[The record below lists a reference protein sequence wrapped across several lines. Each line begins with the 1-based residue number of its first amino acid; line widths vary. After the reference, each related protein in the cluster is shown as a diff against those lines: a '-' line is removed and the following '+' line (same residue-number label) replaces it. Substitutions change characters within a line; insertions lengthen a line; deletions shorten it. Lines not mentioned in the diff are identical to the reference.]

1 MLPTVVAYA
10 AALGGLKWASNCEQ
24 HCLSTVYS
32 SPFLALLF
40 DQYIAA
46 MLFSQSFLAA
56 VPLVLS
62 YLSPVSA
69 TPQFFGSPSTS
80 AVNTT
85 TCNGHKYVYEELAG
99 FGFIEDNAVDKFN
112 DTIGGIGSSIAIDR
126 LSWIRIG
133 NTYKGFLYAI
143 PDRGWNTEGT
153 LNYQNRIQ
161 KFAISFTPNQ
171 AATVEKP
178 GSSNLKFTY
187 LDTIL
192 LTDPAG
198 QPTVGL
204 DGGLTGP
211 YITYPGYSFEF
222 PSANYTGDGY
232 GGEGPGG
239 YRLVIDAEGL
249 VLGLDGSFWVSD
261 EYGDYIYQFSRSGRM
276 IGAIRPPDA
285 FIPLR
290 NNAVSFSSDNPPRYN
305 PALVPVPVDPSTG
318 RANNQGLEGL
328 TANPLR
334 TKLYALTQSALIQD
348 GGTRNRNSR
357 NARLLVYDIVSRP
370 AKLEAE
376 YVVQLNRVNPAVATS
391 NVARQSE
398 IHYISD
404 TQFLVLARDSGA
416 GRGQG
421 ASTTSIYRHI
431 DIFDISKATNIAGV
445 SDCTGCSIASST
457 GVLNSNTTAAEYCS
471 WLDFNVN
478 SQLNRFGVRNG
489 GAQSDGLLNEKWE
502 SMALV
507 PVNPLLPFSND
518 YYLLSFSDNDFITQ
532 DGQLKGGQFR
542 YSDSTGYNLDN
553 QALMFKVQLPR
564 GSFPLAS

>member
-1 MLPTVVAYA
+1 M
-10 AALGGLKWASNCEQ
+10 
-24 HCLSTVYS
+24 H
-32 SPFLALLF
+32 
-40 DQYIAA
+40 
-46 MLFSQSFLAA
+46 FSQSFLAI
-56 VPLVLS
+56 VPFALS
-62 YLSPVSA
+62 CFTSVSA
-69 TPQFFGSPSTS
+69 APQSSSSTSTS

-85 TCNGHKYVYEELAG
+85 TCNGKTYVYEELAG
-99 FGFIEDNAVDKFN
+99 YGFIEDNAVDKFN
-112 DTIGGIGSSIAIDR
+112 DTVGGIGSSIAIDR
-126 LSWIRIG
+126 LSWVRIG
-133 NTYKGFLYAI
+133 NSYKGVLYAI

-161 KFAISFTPNQ
+161 KFAISFTPNPD
-171 AATVEKP
+171 ASVAKP
-178 GSSNLKFTY
+178 ASPNLRFTY

-192 LTDPAG
+192 LTDPRG

-222 PSANYTGDGY
+222 PSANYSGDGY
-232 GGEGPGG
+232 GGEGSGG

-261 EYGDYIYQFSRSGRM
+261 EYGDYIYQFSRLGRM

-290 NNAVSFSSDNPPRYN
+290 NNSVSFSSDNPPRYN
-305 PALVPVPVDPSTG
+305 PDLSPIPVDPTTG
-318 RANNQGLEGL
+318 RTNNQGLEGL

-348 GGTRNRNSR
+348 GGARNRNGR
-357 NARLLVYDIVSRP
+357 NARLLVYDILSRP

-376 YVVQLNRVNPAVATS
+376 YVVQLNRVNPADATS
-391 NVARQSE
+391 KVARQSE
-398 IHYISD
+398 LHYISD
-404 TQFLVLARDSGA
+404 TQFLTLARDSDA
-416 GRGQG
+416 GRGQDED
-421 ASTTSIYRHI
+421 TNSIYRQI
-431 DIFDISKATNIAGV
+431 DVFDISKATNIAGK
-445 SDCTGCSIASST
+445 SDCTGCQIASSN

-502 SMALV
+502 SMALL
-507 PVNPLLPFSND
+507 PVNPLQPLSNE

-542 YSDSTGYNLDN
+542 YSDVSGYNLEN
-553 QALMFKVQLPR
+553 QALLFKVKLPQ
-564 GSFPLAS
+564 GSFPLVS